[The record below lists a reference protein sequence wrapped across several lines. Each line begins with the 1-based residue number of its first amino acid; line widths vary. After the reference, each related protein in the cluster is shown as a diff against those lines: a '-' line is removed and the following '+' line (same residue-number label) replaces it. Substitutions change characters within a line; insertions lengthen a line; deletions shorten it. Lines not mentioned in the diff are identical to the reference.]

1 MFPVDYV
8 VNCARFIRLW
18 IAEGFVK
25 QQQQQH
31 DATAEDVA
39 RQSLTQLIN
48 KNLVHVELVDFD
60 GMVRECRVHGLMHE
74 LILSKSDELN
84 FFFQTSPTQL
94 TNLNQTARHISIQNI
109 GSNNLSS
116 TIRSSKAHSIIF
128 LRELHWIACL
138 RNCRIGKSVAPEI
151 LKCKRYK
158 PKSLSELHKLETLD
172 LKRSRLHQLP
182 FDINELSNLKYFI
195 AYSDTNFQIRQ
206 GVKIHGNVQSLKS
219 IEKLYLVDVDAGKS
233 FDLIISAK
241 EEEPLQLQSMTS
253 PLLLYCL
260 RLQGRLEK
268 LPHWISDLKCL
279 VRIRLLW
286 SQLSKIPLNILGELP
301 KLLELFLYKG
311 CNGTQVHFESGYFPA
326 LKILILE
333 KLDRLNRLAIDENAL
348 HLVEHLFI
356 GSCQQLK
363 MLPSDICHIKC
374 LSAFEVSLMSKE
386 FVRRMLPGVDEDH
399 WKVQNIANVH
409 VYIIN
414 TEQQYLAYKLGDST
428 LCGSY
433 LLIHDG
439 SMPEEINQKQWSFL
453 FTSRL
458 AGCTP
463 CYLAIICACVL
474 YFNVS

>member
-48 KNLVHVELVDFD
+48 KNLVHVELVDFN

-128 LRELHWIACL
+128 LR
-138 RNCRIGKSVAPEI
+138 NCRIGKSVAPEI

-182 FDINELSNLKYFI
+182 FEINKLSNLKYFI

-206 GVKIHGNVQSLKS
+206 GRVGKVEESKKVGNHQPEIRRWDALCNAIEQMSLHQSLQ
-219 IEKLYLVDVDAGKS
+219 
-233 FDLIISAK
+233 IISAK
-241 EEEPLQLQSMTS
+241 EKEPLQLQSMTS

-260 RLQGRLEK
+260 RLQARLEK

-374 LSAFEVSLMSKE
+374 LSVFEVSLMSKE

-428 LCGSY
+428 LLDS
-433 LLIHDG
+433 L
-439 SMPEEINQKQWSFL
+439 N
-453 FTSRL
+453 
-458 AGCTP
+458 
-463 CYLAIICACVL
+463 
-474 YFNVS
+474 

>member
-8 VNCARFIRLW
+8 VNCARLVRLW

-60 GMVRECRVHGLMHE
+60 GVVGECRVHGLMHE

-116 TIRSSKAHSIIF
+116 TILGKVEESKKVGNHQ
-128 LRELHWIACL
+128 
-138 RNCRIGKSVAPEI
+138 PEI
-151 LKCKRYK
+151 RRWDALCYAIEQM
-158 PKSLSELHKLETLD
+158 S
-172 LKRSRLHQLP
+172 LHQ
-182 FDINELSNLKYFI
+182 
-195 AYSDTNFQIRQ
+195 
-206 GVKIHGNVQSLKS
+206 SLQ
-219 IEKLYLVDVDAGKS
+219 
-233 FDLIISAK
+233 IISAK
-241 EEEPLQLQSMTS
+241 EEEPLQLQSMSS

-286 SQLSKIPLNILGELP
+286 SQLSEIPLNILGELP
-301 KLLELFLYKG
+301 ELLELFLYKG
-311 CNGTQVHFESGYFPA
+311 CNGTQLHFESGYFPA

-363 MLPSDICHIKC
+363 MLPSDICHMKC
-374 LSAFEVSLMSKE
+374 LSLFEVSLMSKE
-386 FVRRMLPGVDEDH
+386 FVRRMLPGVGEDH

-414 TEQQYLAYKLGDST
+414 TEQQYLANKLGDST
-428 LCGSY
+428 LLDS
-433 LLIHDG
+433 L
-439 SMPEEINQKQWSFL
+439 N
-453 FTSRL
+453 
-458 AGCTP
+458 
-463 CYLAIICACVL
+463 
-474 YFNVS
+474 